1 MKFYGC
7 LTNRLEEGKQF
18 VDEIKVGTGVTEY
31 HYSDRTPY
39 EVIEVIDQ
47 KHIVIRA
54 LDYRRIDDNGMSDAQ
69 NYEYI
74 SNENNIKYE
83 LVLKNNVWY
92 KVRTITK
99 ESLLKGAER
108 LVVENS
114 FRTIES
120 AYNYL
125 KAMAN
130 LTEKQHQSIEQGKAV
145 KKYDKMNISIG
156 YADRFYDYTF

>member
-1 MKFYGC
+1 MKFYGS
-7 LTNRLEEGKQF
+7 LQNRLEEGKQF
-18 VDEIKVGTGVTEY
+18 VDEIKVGTGITEY
-31 HYSDRTPY
+31 SWSDRHPY

-47 KHIVIRA
+47 KHIIIRA

-69 NYEYI
+69 SYEYI

-83 LVLKNNVWY
+83 LVLRNNVWY
-92 KVRTITK
+92 KVRTITR
-99 ESLLKGAER
+99 ESLLKRAEQ
-108 LVVENS
+108 LVAENS

-130 LTEKQHQSIEQGKAV
+130 LTDKQHQSIEQGKAV
-145 KKYDKMNISIG
+145 KKYDKMNISVG
-156 YADRFYDYTF
+156 YADRYYDYSF